1 MIVTERFIMFQ
12 ISENKRYFEKNGTPF
27 FYLADT
33 CWSAFTN
40 IEEKDWEY
48 YIDYRKAQ
56 GFNVLQVNMLQQW
69 DASQT
74 DLDIVPFKVNQD
86 GSFDFNSYNEQYF
99 ERAGRMIAKATE
111 KGLTIALVLLWSN
124 YIPDTWASQMTVKQP
139 GQLPKDMIL
148 DYVDK
153 IMGLYDQYE
162 PIYVIS
168 GDTDFQ
174 TSEVIEEYYNVALNR
189 VKKNNPNALTTL
201 HIRGRENDI
210 PSVLKENLNLDFYM
224 YQSGHNSDFQSMS
237 YELAEAFYQKE
248 PKRPLLNSEPCYEM
262 MGYSRKVYGRFSR
275 EDVRKAAWQSV
286 LSGAF
291 SGVTYGAHG
300 IWSWHESGLGFNTN
314 IGEAFE
320 TPYDWRDALHF
331 KGAWDYAYIKEV
343 IESYDLFDL
352 VPSQELL
359 KNDTSDIRVSK
370 SESYIILYIPSNITI
385 KLEGDYTSKRMMYID
400 LENKEKMFPDAIYL
414 DDMNITRVS
423 MNRFTRDALLIVK
436 K

>member
-1 MIVTERFIMFQ
+1 
-12 ISENKRYFEKNGTPF
+12 
-27 FYLADT
+27 
-33 CWSAFTN
+33 
-40 IEEKDWEY
+40 
-48 YIDYRKAQ
+48 
-56 GFNVLQVNMLQQW
+56 MLQQW

-124 YIPDTWASQMTVKQP
+124 YIPDTWASQMPVKQP

-153 IMGLYDQYE
+153 MMGLYDQYE

-210 PSVLKENLNLDFYM
+210 PSVLKENSNLDFYM

-300 IWSWHESGLGFNTN
+300 IWSWHESELGFDTN

-343 IESYDLFDL
+343 IESYDLFDM
-352 VPSQELL
+352 VPLQELL
-359 KNDTSDIRVSK
+359 KNDTSEIRVSK
-370 SESYIILYIPSNITI
+370 NENYIILYIPSNITI
-385 KLEGDYTSKRMMYID
+385 KLEGNYTSKRMMYID

-423 MNRFTRDALLIVK
+423 MHRFTRDALLIIK

>member
-1 MIVTERFIMFQ
+1 MIVMERFKMFQ
-12 ISENKRYFEKNGTPF
+12 VSENKRYFEKNGTPF

-86 GSFDFNSYNEQYF
+86 GSFDFNIYNEQYF

-124 YIPDTWASQMTVKQP
+124 YIPDTWASQMPVKQP

-153 IMGLYDQYE
+153 VMGLYDQYE

-210 PSVLKENLNLDFYM
+210 PRVLKENSNLDFYM

-237 YELAEAFYQKE
+237 YELAEAFYQK
-248 PKRPLLNSEPCYEM
+248 N
-262 MGYSRKVYGRFSR
+262 
-275 EDVRKAAWQSV
+275 
-286 LSGAF
+286 LSD
-291 SGVTYGAHG
+291 
-300 IWSWHESGLGFNTN
+300 
-314 IGEAFE
+314 
-320 TPYDWRDALHF
+320 PY
-331 KGAWDYAYIKEV
+331 
-343 IESYDLFDL
+343 
-352 VPSQELL
+352 
-359 KNDTSDIRVSK
+359 
-370 SESYIILYIPSNITI
+370 
-385 KLEGDYTSKRMMYID
+385 
-400 LENKEKMFPDAIYL
+400 
-414 DDMNITRVS
+414 
-423 MNRFTRDALLIVK
+423 
-436 K
+436 